1 MTDLR
6 AKAWRAIVFLAI
18 AMGLLLF
25 IPAGTVRYWH
35 AWVYL
40 TIFMGASALTTRYLL
55 EKDPELLKR
64 RMSAG
69 PTAEKRKTQKL
80 IMFFLSAGFIGL
92 LVVPALDHRFAW
104 SRVPIDMVISGD
116 ILTAVGFYIVFLVY
130 RENSYTSATIE
141 IAEDQRVISTG
152 PYATVRH
159 PMYAGS
165 LIYSFGTPLALGSY
179 LGLLVLAAM
188 MPFFL
193 WRLFDEERFLS
204 KSLPGY
210 TEYCEKVRWRLIPRI
225 F

>member
-1 MTDLR
+1 MADLR
-6 AKAWRAIVFLAI
+6 TKAWRAIVFLAV

-25 IPAGTVRYWH
+25 LPAGTIRYWH
-35 AWVYL
+35 AWGYL
-40 TIFMGASALTTRYLL
+40 AIFMGASALITRYLL
-55 EKDPELLKR
+55 EKDPALLKR
-64 RMSAG
+64 RMSGG

-80 IMFFLSAGFIGL
+80 IMLFLSAGFIGL

-104 SRVPIDMVISGD
+104 SRVPIDIVISGD

-141 IAEDQRVISTG
+141 VAEDQEVISTG
-152 PYATVRH
+152 PYGTVRH

-165 LIYSFGTPLALGSY
+165 LIYLFGTPLALGSY
-179 LGLLVLAAM
+179 MGLLVLAAM

-204 KSLPGY
+204 KNLPGY
-210 TEYCEKVRWRLIPRI
+210 AAYCAKVRWRLIPGI